1 MAPSWRVAF
10 RTDTQSTTGQ
20 SGGELAGAHGARL
33 YARERAAIRKSS
45 NKRLV
50 PFFTYCGPISGVEI
64 WTQNWVHQFAQ
75 QLKSGR
81 KA

>member
-33 YARERAAIRKSS
+33 YARERAAIWKFS

-50 PFFTYCGPISGVEI
+50 PFFTYCGPIFWVEI

-81 KA
+81 QA

>member
-1 MAPSWRVAF
+1 MAPSWRVQF
-10 RTDTQSTTGQ
+10 LTDTQSTAGQ
-20 SGGELAGAHGARL
+20 SGGELVGAHGAKL

-50 PFFTYCGPISGVEI
+50 PFFTYCGPIFGVEI